1 MGVSMNERWNKLPLV
16 LIVLTLYSVVPTN
29 FVFAQNVSIDV
40 EPSSILESSQ
50 VLSLTSLGINAEG
63 NGPALVSTTIEN
75 LTGEKIDNLYLELVI
90 SAAKIGTIV
99 EVTQNS
105 SRPFSLNPFQILYF
119 SNNDLANERIPG
131 ITTPI
136 TFSGGLTPEGDNFLS
151 NLSGSASLPRDVY
164 SLEVILFRVTDARGR
179 ENLARDVA
187 EIGGGDSGALSF
199 DESEIY
205 LKSPG
210 DVVGS
215 LAEITNPYP
224 QFSWEGNTGVTYRL
238 LVVEQNGQDSPESL
252 LQSAASSS
260 PIGESG
266 SLLSF
271 ENLDVIVEGT
281 SFQFP
286 SSGAQSLEPGKTYY
300 WRILKTVQSSD
311 DNEDVSS
318 EIWSFTLKDAS
329 KVTSSLPVSQ
339 EVEQAI
345 VELIGQDA
353 YQSLKER
360 GFTIESLS
368 YDGQEFAGP
377 AAGIKLDELLQKI
390 RDEDIIV
397 AGN

>member
-1 MGVSMNERWNKLPLV
+1 MTERWKKLPLV
-16 LIVLTLYSVVPTN
+16 LIVLTLCCVVPTN
-29 FVFAQNVSIDV
+29 IVFAQSVNLDV
-40 EPSSILESSQ
+40 EPSSILENSQ
-50 VLSLTSLGINAEG
+50 VLSLTGLGIDAEG
-63 NGPALVSTTIEN
+63 NGPSLISATIEN
-75 LTGEKIDNLYLELVI
+75 LTGEKIDNLYLELII
-90 SAAKIGTIV
+90 SAAKVGTIA
-99 EVTQNS
+99 EVTQSS
-105 SRPFSLNPFQILYF
+105 SRPFSLSPFQTLYF

-131 ITTPI
+131 ISTPV
-136 TFSGGLTPEGDNFLS
+136 TFSGGLTTEGDNFLS
-151 NLSGSASLPRDVY
+151 NLSGSTSLPRDVY

-210 DVVGS
+210 DVAGS

-238 LVVEQNGQDSPESL
+238 LVVEQTGQDSPESL
-252 LQSAASSS
+252 LQSAKSSS
-260 PIGESG
+260 PIGEGG

-286 SSGAQSLEPGKTYY
+286 ASGAQSLEAGKTYY
-300 WRILKTVQSSD
+300 WRILKTVQSSGD
-311 DNEDVSS
+311 SEDVSS

-329 KVTSSLPVSQ
+329 KVTATLPVSQ
-339 EVEQAI
+339 EAEQAI
-345 VELIGQDA
+345 VELIGQEA
-353 YQSLKER
+353 YQSLKNR
-360 GFTIESLS
+360 GFTLESLS
-368 YDGQEFAGP
+368 YDGQEFTGT

>member
-1 MGVSMNERWNKLPLV
+1 M
-16 LIVLTLYSVVPTN
+16 LIVLTLCCVVPTN
-29 FVFAQNVSIDV
+29 IVFAQSVNLDV
-40 EPSSILESSQ
+40 EPSSILENSQ
-50 VLSLTSLGINAEG
+50 VLSLTGLGIDAEG
-63 NGPALVSTTIEN
+63 NGPSLISATIEN
-75 LTGEKIDNLYLELVI
+75 LTGEKIDNLYLELII
-90 SAAKIGTIV
+90 SAAKVGTIA
-99 EVTQNS
+99 EVTQSS
-105 SRPFSLNPFQILYF
+105 SRPFSLSPFQTLYF

-131 ITTPI
+131 ISTPV
-136 TFSGGLTPEGDNFLS
+136 TFSGGLTTEGDNFLS
-151 NLSGSASLPRDVY
+151 NLSGSTSLPRDVY

-210 DVVGS
+210 DVAGS

-238 LVVEQNGQDSPESL
+238 LVVEQTGQDSPESL
-252 LQSAASSS
+252 LQSAKSSS
-260 PIGESG
+260 PIGEGG

-286 SSGAQSLEPGKTYY
+286 ASGAQSLEAGKTYY
-300 WRILKTVQSSD
+300 WRILKTVQSSGD
-311 DNEDVSS
+311 SEDVSS

-329 KVTSSLPVSQ
+329 KVTATLPVSQ
-339 EVEQAI
+339 EAEQAI
-345 VELIGQDA
+345 VELIGQEA
-353 YQSLKER
+353 YQSLKNR
-360 GFTIESLS
+360 GFTLESLS
-368 YDGQEFAGP
+368 YDGQEFTGT

>member
-1 MGVSMNERWNKLPLV
+1 
-16 LIVLTLYSVVPTN
+16 
-29 FVFAQNVSIDV
+29 
-40 EPSSILESSQ
+40 
-50 VLSLTSLGINAEG
+50 
-63 NGPALVSTTIEN
+63 
-75 LTGEKIDNLYLELVI
+75 
-90 SAAKIGTIV
+90 
-99 EVTQNS
+99 
-105 SRPFSLNPFQILYF
+105 
-119 SNNDLANERIPG
+119 
-131 ITTPI
+131 
-136 TFSGGLTPEGDNFLS
+136 
-151 NLSGSASLPRDVY
+151 
-164 SLEVILFRVTDARGR
+164 
-179 ENLARDVA
+179 
-187 EIGGGDSGALSF
+187 
-199 DESEIY
+199 
-205 LKSPG
+205 
-210 DVVGS
+210 
-215 LAEITNPYP
+215 
-224 QFSWEGNTGVTYRL
+224 
-238 LVVEQNGQDSPESL
+238 
-252 LQSAASSS
+252 
-260 PIGESG
+260 
-266 SLLSF
+266 LLSF